1 MKKISDKLIGG
12 LNRQITAEFE
22 SAYLYLAMASYLQA
36 QSLNG
41 MAHWFRVQ
49 ADEEKRHALKIND
62 FMVERNITPELGEI
76 KAPSKQWQG
85 VMSLFDEAYQHEC
98 LVSDMIYDLVV
109 QGMEDKDFASLSF
122 LQWFVDEQV
131 QEECQSLELLEK
143 VRLIDDVTAGLMVLD
158 QQMGIRQE

>member
-1 MKKISDKLIGG
+1 MKKISGKLIGG

-22 SAYLYLAMASYLQA
+22 SAYLYLAMASYLQS

-98 LVSDMIYDLVV
+98 RVSDMIYDLVA
-109 QGMEDKDFASLSF
+109 QAWKTKI
-122 LQWFVDEQV
+122 
-131 QEECQSLELLEK
+131 LL
-143 VRLIDDVTAGLMVLD
+143 LCLFCSGLLTNRFRKNVS
-158 QQMGIRQE
+158 RWNCWKKSV

>member
-85 VMSLFDEAYQHEC
+85 V
-98 LVSDMIYDLVV
+98 YDLVA

>member
-1 MKKISDKLIGG
+1 
-12 LNRQITAEFE
+12 
-22 SAYLYLAMASYLQA
+22 
-36 QSLNG
+36 
-41 MAHWFRVQ
+41 
-49 ADEEKRHALKIND
+49 
-62 FMVERNITPELGEI
+62 MVERNITPELGEI

-98 LVSDMIYDLVV
+98 QVSDMIYDLVA

>member
-22 SAYLYLAMASYLQA
+22 AAYLYLAMAGYLQA
-36 QSLNG
+36 QNLNG

-49 ADEEKRHALKIND
+49 ADEEKMHALKIND
-62 FMVERNITPELGEI
+62 FMVERNITPDLGEI
-76 KAPSKQWQG
+76 KAPPKQWQG
-85 VMSLFDEAYQHEC
+85 VMALFDEAHQYEC
-98 LVSDMIYDLVV
+98 RISDMIYDLVA

-131 QEECQSLELLEK
+131 QEESLSLELLEK
-143 VRLIDDVTAGLMVLD
+143 VRLIDDMTAGLMVLD
-158 QQMGIRQE
+158 QQMGSRQK